1 MPLKILAVF
10 GLGIVELWAAVPA
23 GFALGIDPVI
33 IGLVSAVGATVGV
46 ILIVSFGERVRA
58 WFVRRYDIQR
68 KRGRQSI
75 ARRIWDRWG
84 IIGLGLLAPL
94 ITGAPLG
101 AIIGLVLGVAAR
113 RLLLWMIVGVVVWSA
128 LLTLFGVLGL
138 AGIRGLQ

>member
-1 MPLKILAVF
+1 
-10 GLGIVELWAAVPA
+10 
-23 GFALGIDPVI
+23 
-33 IGLVSAVGATVGV
+33 VSAVGATVGV
-46 ILIVSFGERVRA
+46 VLIVSFGERVRA

-75 ARRIWDRWG
+75 ARCIWDRWG
-84 IIGLGLLAPL
+84 VIGLGLLAPL
-94 ITGAPLG
+94 ITGAPFG
-101 AIIGLVLGVAAR
+101 AVIGLALGVAAR